1 MHLVDNG
8 LGTKIENGRIPK
20 TGNLKLK
27 KKRKLK
33 ANNLSKLLY

>member
-27 KKRKLK
+27 KKE
-33 ANNLSKLLY
+33 S